1 MSALHEA
8 VEIYFYDV
16 VSSSWVKGASDADG
30 NLSVSIFPVN
40 RIPLS
45 FEDTNFVTGDS
56 PVILDINNA
65 YGENGREFS
74 IVNDGNGDFTV
85 AISGDGSVYGG
96 EHTVKNGEVYAID
109 NISIDS
115 IRITWVADSSYRV
128 VAL

>member
-8 VEIYFYDV
+8 VENYFYDV
-16 VSSSWVKGASDADG
+16 VSSTWVKGASDAGG
-30 NLSVSIFPVN
+30 NLLVSIGPINRTPLTFENTITTGAPV
-40 RIPLS
+40 
-45 FEDTNFVTGDS
+45 V
-56 PVILDINNA
+56 LDINTA